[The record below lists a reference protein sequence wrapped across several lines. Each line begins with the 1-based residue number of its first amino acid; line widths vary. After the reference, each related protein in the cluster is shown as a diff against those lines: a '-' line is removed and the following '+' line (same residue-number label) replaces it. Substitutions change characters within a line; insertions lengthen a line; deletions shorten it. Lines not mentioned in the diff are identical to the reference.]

1 MLPSCI
7 SGASSW
13 LWFWVD
19 AGDGSSN
26 REQCLL
32 LMLGCDVTM
41 SLAAFLPIQQMQ
53 PGFRLVRHFIVALP
67 FCVGE
72 VCEVVKDDV
81 FTKKEETIMIH
92 KRA

>member
-7 SGASSW
+7 SGALSW
-13 LWFWVD
+13 LWLWVD

-67 FCVGE
+67 FAWARYVN
-72 VCEVVKDDV
+72 DV
-81 FTKKEETIMIH
+81 NTDNNDTQQSITI
-92 KRA
+92 